1 MGKFKSAFKRFL
13 GFEAE
18 VPTTLLD
25 EELAS
30 EQARSNF
37 DVQEPLQD
45 TLEMNEKP
53 SKVYEGKRRDEITM
67 YPENFSDACEVVEQI
82 ASGKIVTINM
92 EALDLDTCKRIS
104 DFVLGA
110 VYVLQGDVE
119 KVGSRSFR
127 FWVD

>member
-53 SKVYEGKRRDEITM
+53 AKVYEGKRRDEITM